1 MVIGANSHFFVDH
14 SEPLRVLRS
23 LQDGEWPL
31 GDLPEGHEFMLLFE
45 RPGRRHSQDSLPHR
59 R

>member
-45 RPGRRHSQDSLPHR
+45 RPQRKHSHDSLQR
-59 R
+59 RC